1 MREVGVLSVEQ
12 EAVRDLGVAGR
23 FLVTGPPGT
32 GKSLLAMLRA
42 SKIFRL
48 NAKQGG
54 DLVVLSKN
62 KPLNQHLKE
71 SIAPALQKLD
81 SEMSAALVG
90 DKLIST
96 YDSWAKALW
105 SRWPKVFDKK
115 GPIRPGL
122 SPKQAQFGWDW
133 DVAKNDVLSKYPI
146 DQERARE
153 ALLVPSNVVIDEGQ
167 DLPRAFY
174 EFLSILDCNITVFA
188 DENQMVFS
196 GMSKIDVIRESLGI
210 DLEDGHLYE
219 VKTNFRNTRQV
230 AEVSSEFYAGLQT
243 GKPELPNRNG
253 QRALIRGFRDLNDLA
268 TDIARQSVRQKG
280 KAAKTGPSVGVVVMG
295 GKDKWSRERIER
307 ELMQSIL
314 KADESA
320 IVRRYDWKTY
330 KGEGKFTFDEPETI
344 TIVNAFTQKGLEWD
358 HVYVYVD
365 GFELEPS
372 ETENVIQLMQLY
384 VATSRP
390 REKLCIAWT
399 MANFRGRGAP
409 EIVRRFLE
417 QPLRQKIVEDWNE

>member
-1 MREVGVLSVEQ
+1 
-12 EAVRDLGVAGR
+12 
-23 FLVTGPPGT
+23 
-32 GKSLLAMLRA
+32 
-42 SKIFRL
+42 
-48 NAKQGG
+48 
-54 DLVVLSKN
+54 
-62 KPLNQHLKE
+62 
-71 SIAPALQKLD
+71 
-81 SEMSAALVG
+81 
-90 DKLIST
+90 
-96 YDSWAKALW
+96 
-105 SRWPKVFDKK
+105 
-115 GPIRPGL
+115 
-122 SPKQAQFGWDW
+122 
-133 DVAKNDVLSKYPI
+133 
-146 DQERARE
+146 
-153 ALLVPSNVVIDEGQ
+153 
-167 DLPRAFY
+167 
-174 EFLSILDCNITVFA
+174 
-188 DENQMVFS
+188 
-196 GMSKIDVIRESLGI
+196 
-210 DLEDGHLYE
+210 
-219 VKTNFRNTRQV
+219 
-230 AEVSSEFYAGLQT
+230 
-243 GKPELPNRNG
+243 
-253 QRALIRGFRDLNDLA
+253 LA
-268 TDIARQSVRQKG
+268 TDIAKQSARQKG

-314 KADESA
+314 NADDSA

-399 MANFRGRGAP
+399 MTNFRGRGSP

>member
-81 SEMSAALVG
+81 SEMSTALAG

-96 YDSWAKALW
+96 YDSWSKALW
-105 SRWPKVFDKK
+105 SRWPNVFDKK

-122 SPKQAQFGWDW
+122 SPKAARFGWDW
-133 DVAKNDVLSKYPI
+133 NVAKDDVLGKYPT
-146 DQERARE
+146 DQDRARE
-153 ALLVPSNVVIDEGQ
+153 ALLMPLNVVIDEGQ
-167 DLPRAFY
+167 DLPSGFY
-174 EFLSILDCNITVFA
+174 EFLSLLDCNVTVFA

-196 GMSKIDVIRESLGI
+196 GMSKSEVIKEALGI
-210 DLEDGHLYE
+210 GLRDGHLFE

-230 AEVSSEFYAGLQT
+230 AEISSEFYVGLPT
-243 GKPELPNRNG
+243 GKPEPPNRNG
-253 QRALIRGFRDLNDLA
+253 QKPLVRGFKDLNDLA
-268 TDIARQSVRQKG
+268 TDIAKQPARQKG

-314 KADESA
+314 NADDSA

-365 GFELEPS
+365 GFELDPS
-372 ETENVIQLMQLY
+372 ETESIIQRMQLY

-409 EIVRRFLE
+409 EIVRSFLE

>member
-1 MREVGVLSVEQ
+1 MREVGVLSEEQ

-81 SEMSAALVG
+81 SEMSTALAG
-90 DKLIST
+90 DKLIAT
-96 YDSWAKALW
+96 YDSWSKALW
-105 SRWPKVFDKK
+105 SRWSNVFGKK

-122 SPKQAQFGWDW
+122 SPKAARFGWDW
-133 DVAKNDVLSKYPI
+133 NVAKDDVLGKYPT
-146 DQERARE
+146 DQHRARE
-153 ALLVPSNVVIDEGQ
+153 ALLVPLNVIIDEGQ
-167 DLPRAFY
+167 DLPSGFY
-174 EFLSILDCNITVFA
+174 EFLSLLDCNVTVFA

-196 GMSKIDVIRESLGI
+196 GMSKIEVIKEALGI
-210 DLEDGHLYE
+210 DLRDGYLFE

-230 AEVSSEFYAGLQT
+230 AEISSEFYAGLPT
-243 GKPELPNRNG
+243 GKPEPPNRNG
-253 QRALIRGFRDLNDLA
+253 QKPLVRGYKDLNDLA
-268 TDIARQSVRQKG
+268 TDIAKQAARQKG

-307 ELMQSIL
+307 ELMQAIVN
-314 KADESA
+314 ADDTA

-365 GFELEPS
+365 GFELDPS
-372 ETENVIQLMQLY
+372 ETENIVQRMQLY